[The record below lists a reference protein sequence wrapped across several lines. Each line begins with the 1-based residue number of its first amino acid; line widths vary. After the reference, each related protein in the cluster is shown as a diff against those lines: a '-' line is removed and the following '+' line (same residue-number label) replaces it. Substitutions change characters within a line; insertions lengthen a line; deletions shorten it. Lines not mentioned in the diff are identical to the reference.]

1 MLSRIA
7 MAEQIKTVHA
17 RLLLE
22 GGDLTAED
30 GLNGVFS

>member
-17 RLLLE
+17 RSKPS
-22 GGDLTAED
+22 TVED